1 MRNPS
6 IQCEKLANKLDPILS
21 ALYDI
26 EPASI
31 DADADENLSRA
42 YQHLERA
49 ADALRAAARAMT
61 EAEVL

>member
-6 IQCEKLANKLDPILS
+6 IQCEKLANKLDPILN
-21 ALYDI
+21 ALYDMDPMS
-26 EPASI
+26 E
-31 DADADENLSRA
+31 ELNRA

>member
-1 MRNPS
+1 MPNPS
-6 IQCEKLANKLDPILS
+6 IQCEKLANKLDPILN
-21 ALYDI
+21 ALYDMDPMS
-26 EPASI
+26 E
-31 DADADENLSRA
+31 ELNRA